1 MLEDFHFLGSNM
13 WVISRQRNGARMLEL
28 RWFEIEFR
36 QNCPFPLLSS
46 SRAPALG
53 GQRPRHQFANQ
64 TPVWRSWLAWNSR
77 SISLSPPLACPIT
90 FSGQQDS
97 VCGIYGRSS
106 SSSGTAGCFHGVWR
120 RSGGGGAPR
129 ARAHQHRAA
138 AETICRKWRVGRRAP
153 VGQHCV
159 VKFLGDNLKR
169 EVTQG
174 SSCGHSSNIHQPI
187 IWSVF
192 LWDLGINK
200 LILESTN
207 NRMTRKHHKVIL
219 FAKLLA
225 PDSTPALHIKLSC

>member
-46 SRAPALG
+46 SRATGLG
-53 GQRPRHQFANQ
+53 GQQPRHQFANQ
-64 TPVWRSWLAWNSR
+64 APVWLWLACMEFPVNL
-77 SISLSPPLACPIT
+77 SLTTTALCPIT

-138 AETICRKWRVGRRAP
+138 AICRKWQVGRLAP
-153 VGQHCV
+153 VAQWAGEPTLC
-159 VKFLGDNLKR
+159 R
-169 EVTQG
+169 EVFGWQPEEGGDTRFKLWAFKQHPPAHNLISLPLG
-174 SSCGHSSNIHQPI
+174 FGYQVNIIGVNQ
-187 IWSVF
+187 
-192 LWDLGINK
+192 
-200 LILESTN
+200 
-207 NRMTRKHHKVIL
+207 
-219 FAKLLA
+219 
-225 PDSTPALHIKLSC
+225 